1 MSEKVT
7 RRDVIIT
14 AEAALPVE
22 GKLLLS
28 CGLALASISQGSEHI
43 GAPN

>member
-7 RRDVIIT
+7 CRDVIIIT

-22 GKLLLS
+22 GKQL
-28 CGLALASISQGSEHI
+28 
-43 GAPN
+43 